1 MTIVLPINNSQYP
14 KVFPKFKKP
23 PIIVI
28 PAKLNML
35 ITIT

>member
-1 MTIVLPINNSQYP
+1 MMIVLPINNNQYP

-28 PAKLNML
+28 PAKLNRL